1 MSGHSERGVIPRA
14 RLNKP
19 SVRDQLL
26 EGFCSR
32 DELAEALGVQWR
44 SIYTYLKQG
53 LPSSVR
59 VGATRYYNIGKVR
72 DWLESQDPR
81 RSPRPIGR
89 PLGSLTSP
97 DIGVTPNAGSALGVE
112 GAANAS
118 KSTRP

>member
-1 MSGHSERGVIPRA
+1 MSEHIERGVIPRA

-53 LPSSVR
+53 LPSVR
-59 VGATRYYNIGKVR
+59 IGATRYYNIGKVR
-72 DWLESQDPR
+72 AWLEEQDDAAKR
-81 RSPRPIGR
+81 VPRPVGR
-89 PLGSLTSP
+89 PRSRNKLRARPVLVESLP
-97 DIGVTPNAGSALGVE
+97 KE
-112 GAANAS
+112 Q
-118 KSTRP
+118 R